1 MQYCTEAMPFIAMK
15 SSRDINQIEERTSHK
30 QQVLHQQG
38 NQRQEMKF
46 QIYLQW

>member
-1 MQYCTEAMPFIAMK
+1 MQYCTEAMPFIAMN
-15 SSRDINQIEERTSHK
+15 SSTDINQIEERTSHE
-30 QQVLHQQG
+30 QVLHQQG